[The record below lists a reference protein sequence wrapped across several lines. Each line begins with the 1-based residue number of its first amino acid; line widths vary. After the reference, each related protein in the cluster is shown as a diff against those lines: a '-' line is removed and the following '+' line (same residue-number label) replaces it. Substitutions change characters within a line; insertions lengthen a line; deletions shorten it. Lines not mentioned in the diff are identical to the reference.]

1 MKCNLSVPEC
11 YQYILVMGVYLA
23 LYLPLWTIT
32 LLREKE
38 GYLEW
43 RSNIAFDCKEWM
55 RCRGCLL
62 ITTTH
67 SSSEILPE
75 YIYHVSG
82 TWYGYSSERVRHGSC
97 PHKSPISICKTNSE
111 SSSISLETCNL
122 DCRNAVTRKTVSTL
136 TLPTCQIR

>member
-1 MKCNLSVPEC
+1 MLSVYSC
-11 YQYILVMGVYLA
+11 YGSLFGPLPSTLNHNTFEREGGV
-23 LYLPLWTIT
+23 
-32 LLREKE
+32 LRME
-38 GYLEW
+38 
-43 RSNIAFDCKEWM
+43 SNIAFDCKEWM